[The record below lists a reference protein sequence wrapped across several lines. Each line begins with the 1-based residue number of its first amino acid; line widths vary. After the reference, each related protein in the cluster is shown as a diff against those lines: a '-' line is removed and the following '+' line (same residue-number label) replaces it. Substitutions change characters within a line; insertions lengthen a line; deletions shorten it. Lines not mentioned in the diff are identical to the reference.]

1 MSFCIKKYLV
11 FSLRKSNNTKYYRTE
26 KCWVLFL
33 CPKGAVL
40 MSKQNK
46 YSIPMTLRQIFGL
59 FVLPRERLPDKSKED
74 KKK

>member
-1 MSFCIKKYLV
+1 
-11 FSLRKSNNTKYYRTE
+11 
-26 KCWVLFL
+26 
-33 CPKGAVL
+33 

-46 YSIPMTLRQIFGL
+46 YSIPMTLRQIVGL